1 VDERVEVP
9 MNKVAFLEFVGLA
22 FDTGF
27 IREDKLEDGL
37 RTSLDKID

>member
-1 VDERVEVP
+1 
-9 MNKVAFLEFVGLA
+9 MNKVAILEFVGLA

-27 IREDKLEDGL
+27 IREDELEGRP